1 MKIILVVCFFI
12 IQYQKH
18 YSFKLIVMKNLGIA
32 SFIAASL
39 MVGYAC
45 TSENKNNEDATEVAE
60 DKNEEKFDTTKVE
73 DDAEFMVA
81 AASGGMLEVNLGE
94 VVAKNAMSAK
104 VKEFGAMMVA
114 DHTKANVELKALA
127 AAKNISLPTAA
138 SDKHQEKIADI
149 TKEKGMEFDKDYIDF
164 MINDHEEDIKLFEE
178 EAEDGKDAE
187 IKAFAAD
194 KIPTLKHHL
203 QMAKEIKETLK

>member
-1 MKIILVVCFFI
+1 
-12 IQYQKH
+12 
-18 YSFKLIVMKNLGIA
+18 MKNLGIA

-60 DKNEEKFDTTKVE
+60 EKNEEKFDTTKVE
-73 DDAEFMVA
+73 EDAEFMVE

-127 AAKNISLPTAA
+127 AAKNISLPAA
-138 SDKHQEKIADI
+138 PSDKHQEKIADI

-164 MINDHEEDIKLFEE
+164 MIDDHEKDIKLFEE

-203 QMAKEIKETLK
+203 EMAKEIKETLK